1 MVVYERKKYMIRAV
15 FLDIDNT
22 LLDFDAYVKDSMK
35 VGFEKYGL
43 KKYED
48 WMFPVFQEINH
59 VMWCQLEQGE
69 LSYQELLKI
78 RWNKVF
84 EGLGISFDGEIFEK
98 FFKGYLFESAI
109 PVEGAM
115 ELLEYLKGKYV
126 ICAASNGPHGQQVN
140 RLTKGGMISYFDH
153 LFISERIGAAK
164 PSKLFFDGAIREL
177 NQKRLEKEKLE
188 RALEKKD
195 FVQGEREILPEE
207 ILMIGDSLSSDMAGG
222 VDSGLKT
229 CLFDWKCGGNT
240 KGLPIDYVVH
250 TLKEIQEIL

>member
-1 MVVYERKKYMIRAV
+1 MIKAV

-48 WMFPVFQEINH
+48 WMFPIFQEINH
-59 VMWCQLEQGE
+59 EMWGRLEQGT

-84 EGLGISFDGEIFEK
+84 EALGISFDGWEFEQ
-98 FFKGYLFESAI
+98 FFKDYLFDSAI

-126 ICAASNGPHGQQVN
+126 ICAASNGPYEQQVN
-140 RLTKGGMISYFDH
+140 RLTKGGMIGYFDY
-153 LFISERIGAAK
+153 LFISERIGVAK
-164 PSKLFFDGAIREL
+164 PSKLFFETAIREL
-177 NQKRLEKEKLE
+177 NQKGSVRENVTRKNLENESPEQKSLE
-188 RALEKKD
+188 EGN
-195 FVQGEREILPEE
+195 QILPEE
-207 ILMIGDSLSSDMAGG
+207 ILIIGDSLTSDMTGG
-222 VDSGLKT
+222 IDSGLKT
-229 CLFDWKCGGNT
+229 CLFDWKCGGDT

>member
-1 MVVYERKKYMIRAV
+1 MIKAV

-22 LLDFDAYVKDSMK
+22 LLDFDAYVIDSMK
-35 VGFEKYGL
+35 TGFEKYGL

-48 WMFPVFQEINH
+48 WMFPIFLEVNH

-84 EGLGISFDGEIFEK
+84 EELGISFDGEVFEE

-115 ELLEYLKGKYV
+115 ELLEYLEDRYV

-140 RLTKGGMISYFDH
+140 RLTKGGMIQYFDH
-153 LFISERIGAAK
+153 LFISESVGIAK
-164 PSKLFFDGAIREL
+164 PAKGFFEIAIKEL
-177 NQKRLEKEKLE
+177 N
-188 RALEKKD
+188 KD
-195 FVQGEREILPEE
+195 RREQGEDEILPEE
-207 ILMIGDSLSSDMAGG
+207 ILMIGDSLTSDMTGG
-222 VDSGLKT
+222 IDSGLKT
-229 CLFDWKCGGNT
+229 CLFDWKCGGT
-240 KGLPIDYVVH
+240 TGGLPIDYVVY

>member
-1 MVVYERKKYMIRAV
+1 MIKAV

-48 WMFPVFQEINH
+48 WMFPIFQEINH
-59 VMWCQLEQGE
+59 EMWGRLEQGT

-84 EGLGISFDGEIFEK
+84 EALGISFDGWEFEQ
-98 FFKGYLFESAI
+98 FFKDYLFDSAI

-126 ICAASNGPHGQQVN
+126 ICAASNGPYEQQVN
-140 RLTKGGMISYFDH
+140 RLTKGGMIGYFDY
-153 LFISERIGAAK
+153 LFISERIGVAK
-164 PSKLFFDGAIREL
+164 PSKLFFEAAIREL
-177 NQKRLEKEKLE
+177 N
-188 RALEKKD
+188 
-195 FVQGEREILPEE
+195 EILPEE
-207 ILMIGDSLSSDMAGG
+207 ILIIGDSLTSDMTGG
-222 VDSGLKT
+222 IDSGLKT
-229 CLFDWKCGGNT
+229 CLFDWKCGGDT
-240 KGLPIDYVVH
+240 KGLPIDYVVY
-250 TLKEIQEIL
+250 TLQEIHEIL

>member
-1 MVVYERKKYMIRAV
+1 MIKAV

-48 WMFPVFQEINH
+48 WMFPIFQEINH
-59 VMWCQLEQGE
+59 VLWCQLEQGE
-69 LSYQELLKI
+69 LSYQELLKV

-84 EGLGISFDGEIFEK
+84 AGLKISFDGEEFEK

-115 ELLEYLKGKYV
+115 ELLEYLKGRYV
-126 ICAASNGPHGQQVN
+126 ICAASNGPYGQQVN

-153 LFISERIGAAK
+153 LFISERIGVAK
-164 PSKLFFDGAIREL
+164 PAKEFYEVAIKEL
-177 NQKRLEKEKLE
+177 NGAR
-188 RALEKKD
+188 
-195 FVQGEREILPEE
+195 VQQAACKILPEE
-207 ILMIGDSLSSDMAGG
+207 ILMLGDSLSSDMTGG
-222 VDSGLKT
+222 IDSGLKT
-229 CLFDWKCGGNT
+229 CLFDWKCGGKTN
-240 KGLPIDYVVH
+240 GLKIDYVVH
-250 TLKEIQEIL
+250 TLKEIREIL